1 MTDAVITVLYG
12 ALFLLPG
19 VLVFLFLL
27 LLVPVRYAFTADRKG
42 ITAEVSLFFGLLG
55 KRKSFPDRE
64 EEKQEE
70 KPDRPGRN
78 SEGASPPAEEKQEEK
93 TKKAERPA
101 APEMPAVPETPL
113 EISSDSGKS
122 GIPEKDDGESS
133 SREAQQE
140 LDQILDAYDRALDEE
155 REAGREAEMPE
166 TEEDVRPSLWAQL
179 RFAVR
184 NGLAEK
190 AFSAGSALLR
200 HSFPGRWEARGE
212 FGTSDP
218 MHTGVIC
225 GLTRAFFCRETKDVV
240 WNYVEPKTDLTISA
254 GGRILPLYAVY
265 IVLRL
270 ILSKQAREFYHFRK
284 GRKGKWTKN

>member
-12 ALFLLPG
+12 ALFLLLG

-27 LLVPVRYAFTADRKG
+27 LFVPVRYSFTADRKG

-55 KRKSFPDRE
+55 KRKTFPDKE

-70 KPDRPGRN
+70 KPDRPVKN
-78 SEGASPPAEEKQEEK
+78 SSAPPPAEGKQEEK
-93 TKKAERPA
+93 TETAERPA
-101 APEMPAVPETPL
+101 APETSIPP
-113 EISSDSGKS
+113 EISAEAGKD
-122 GIPEKDDGESS
+122 GAPEKDEGEIS

-166 TEEDVRPSLWAQL
+166 TEEDVRPSLWAQI

-190 AFSAGSALLR
+190 AFSAASALLR

-218 MHTGVIC
+218 MHTGVLC

>member
-12 ALFLLPG
+12 ALFLLLG

-27 LLVPVRYAFTADRKG
+27 LLVPVRYSFTADRKG

-70 KPDRPGRN
+70 KPERPGRN
-78 SEGASPPAEEKQEEK
+78 SGGASPSAEEKQEEK

-101 APEMPAVPETPL
+101 APEMPAVPETPV
-113 EISSDSGKS
+113 EIFSDSGKS
-122 GIPEKDDGESS
+122 GIPEKDDGEISF
-133 SREAQQE
+133 REAQQE

-155 REAGREAEMPE
+155 REAGRETELPE
-166 TEEDVRPSLWAQL
+166 TEEAVRPSLWAQL

-190 AFSAGSALLR
+190 AFSAASALLR

>member
-1 MTDAVITVLYG
+1 MTDMVMTVLYG
-12 ALFLLPG
+12 TLLLLAG
-19 VLVFLFLL
+19 CLVFLFLIL
-27 LLVPVRYAFTADRKG
+27 LAPVRYAFTADRKG

-70 KPDRPGRN
+70 KP
-78 SEGASPPAEEKQEEK
+78 
-93 TKKAERPA
+93 ERPA
-101 APEMPAVPETPL
+101 APEMPAVPETPS

-122 GIPEKDDGESS
+122 GIPERDDGESS

-166 TEEDVRPSLWAQL
+166 TEEDVRPSLWAQI

-218 MHTGVIC
+218 MHTGVVC

-254 GGRILPLYAVY
+254 RGRILPLYAVY

>member
-12 ALFLLPG
+12 ALFLLLG

-27 LLVPVRYAFTADRKG
+27 LLVPVRYSFTADRKG
-42 ITAEVSLFFGLLG
+42 ITAEISLFFGLLG
-55 KRKSFPDRE
+55 KKKSFPDRE

-70 KPDRPGRN
+70 KPDRPVKNG
-78 SEGASPPAEEKQEEK
+78 SAPPPAEEKQEGK
-93 TKKAERPA
+93 TEKAERPA

-113 EISSDSGKS
+113 EIFSDSGKS
-122 GIPEKDDGESS
+122 GILEKDDGESS

-166 TEEDVRPSLWAQL
+166 TEEAVRPSLWAQI

-284 GRKGKWTKN
+284 ERKGKWTKN

>member
-12 ALFLLPG
+12 ALLLLLG

-27 LLVPVRYAFTADRKG
+27 LLVPVRYSFTADRKG

-55 KRKSFPDRE
+55 KRKTFPGRE

-70 KPDRPGRN
+70 KPDRPVKN
-78 SEGASPPAEEKQEEK
+78 SSTSPPAEGKQEEK
-93 TKKAERPA
+93 SETAERPA
-101 APEMPAVPETPL
+101 APETPIPP
-113 EISSDSGKS
+113 EISAEAGKD
-122 GIPEKDDGESS
+122 GAPEKGDGEIS

-155 REAGREAEMPE
+155 REAGRETEMPE
-166 TEEDVRPSLWAQL
+166 TEESVRPSLWAQL

-190 AFSAGSALLR
+190 AFSAASALLR

-218 MHTGVIC
+218 MHTGVLC
-225 GLTRAFFCRETKDVV
+225 GLTRAFFCRETKDIV

>member
-12 ALFLLPG
+12 ALLLLLG

-27 LLVPVRYAFTADRKG
+27 LLVPVRYSFTADRKG

-55 KRKSFPDRE
+55 KRKNFPGRE

-70 KPDRPGRN
+70 KPDRPVKN
-78 SEGASPPAEEKQEEK
+78 SSTSPPAEGKQEEK
-93 TKKAERPA
+93 LETAERPA
-101 APEMPAVPETPL
+101 APETPIPP
-113 EISSDSGKS
+113 EISAEAGKD
-122 GIPEKDDGESS
+122 GAPEKGDGEIS

-155 REAGREAEMPE
+155 REAGRETEMPE
-166 TEEDVRPSLWAQL
+166 TEESVRPSLWAQL

-190 AFSAGSALLR
+190 AFSAASALLR

-218 MHTGVIC
+218 MHTGVLC
-225 GLTRAFFCRETKDVV
+225 GLTRAFFCRETKDIV

>member
-12 ALFLLPG
+12 ALFLLLG

-27 LLVPVRYAFTADRKG
+27 LFVPVRYSFTADRKG

-55 KRKSFPDRE
+55 KRKTFPDRE

-70 KPDRPGRN
+70 KPDRPVKN
-78 SEGASPPAEEKQEEK
+78 SSASPPAEGKQEEK
-93 TKKAERPA
+93 TETAERPA
-101 APEMPAVPETPL
+101 APETSIPP
-113 EISSDSGKS
+113 EISAEAGKD
-122 GIPEKDDGESS
+122 GAPEKDEGEIS

-166 TEEDVRPSLWAQL
+166 TEEDVRPSLWAQI

-218 MHTGVIC
+218 MHTGVLC

>member
-12 ALFLLPG
+12 ALLLLLG

-27 LLVPVRYAFTADRKG
+27 LLVPVRYSFTADRKG

-55 KRKSFPDRE
+55 KRKNFPGRE

-70 KPDRPGRN
+70 KPDRPVKN
-78 SEGASPPAEEKQEEK
+78 SSTSPPAEGKQEEK
-93 TKKAERPA
+93 SETAERPA
-101 APEMPAVPETPL
+101 APETPIPP
-113 EISSDSGKS
+113 EISAEAGKD
-122 GIPEKDDGESS
+122 GAPEKGDREIS

-155 REAGREAEMPE
+155 REAGRETEMPE
-166 TEEDVRPSLWAQL
+166 TEEAVRPSLWAQL

-190 AFSAGSALLR
+190 AFSAASALLR

-218 MHTGVIC
+218 MHTGVLC
-225 GLTRAFFCRETKDVV
+225 GLTRAFFCRETKDIV

>member
-12 ALFLLPG
+12 ALLLLLG

-27 LLVPVRYAFTADRKG
+27 LLVPVRYSFTADRKG

-55 KRKSFPDRE
+55 KKKTFPDRE

-70 KPDRPGRN
+70 KPDRPVKN
-78 SEGASPPAEEKQEEK
+78 SSTSPPAEGKQEEK
-93 TKKAERPA
+93 SETAEWPA
-101 APEMPAVPETPL
+101 APETPIPP
-113 EISSDSGKS
+113 EISAEAGKD
-122 GIPEKDDGESS
+122 GAPEKDDGKIS

-155 REAGREAEMPE
+155 REAGRETELPE
-166 TEEDVRPSLWAQL
+166 TEEAVRPSLWAQL

-190 AFSAGSALLR
+190 AFSAASAFLR

-218 MHTGVIC
+218 MHTGVLC
-225 GLTRAFFCRETKDVV
+225 GLTRAFFCRETKDIV

>member
-1 MTDAVITVLYG
+1 MMSMVMTVFLG
-12 ALFLLPG
+12 ALLLI
-19 VLVFLFLL
+19 LTLLLLL
-27 LLVPVRYAFTADRKG
+27 LLVPVRYSLTADRQG
-42 ITAEVSLFFGLLG
+42 ITAEVSLFFGFL
-55 KRKSFPDRE
+55 KKKKTFPGRAE
-64 EEKQEE
+64 ERQEE
-70 KPDRPGRN
+70 NPERPGEN
-78 SEGASPPAEEKQEEK
+78 DGSTFPPLKEKPEK
-93 TKKAERPA
+93 EERPA
-101 APEMPAVPETPL
+101 SPEKPAVPEMPA
-113 EISSDSGKS
+113 EISAEAGKD
-122 GIPEKDDGESS
+122 GGPGKDDGEIS
-133 SREAQQE
+133 SRKAQQE

-155 REAGREAEMPE
+155 REAGRETEMPE
-166 TEEDVRPSLWAQL
+166 TEEDVRPSLWVQL

-190 AFSAGSALLR
+190 AFSAASALLR

-225 GLTRAFFCRETKDVV
+225 GLAQAFFCRETKDVV

-254 GGRILPLYAVY
+254 EGRILPLYAVY

>member
-1 MTDAVITVLYG
+1 MTDMVMTVLYG
-12 ALFLLPG
+12 TLLLLAG
-19 VLVFLFLL
+19 CLVFLFLI

-70 KPDRPGRN
+70 KPERPGRN
-78 SEGASPPAEEKQEEK
+78 SGGASPPAEGKQEEK
-93 TKKAERPA
+93 SETAERPA
-101 APEMPAVPETPL
+101 APETPIPPEIPAEA
-113 EISSDSGKS
+113 GKD
-122 GIPEKDDGESS
+122 GGPEKDDGEIS

-155 REAGREAEMPE
+155 REAGRETELPE
-166 TEEDVRPSLWAQL
+166 TEEAVRPSLWAQL

-190 AFSAGSALLR
+190 AFSAASALLR

-218 MHTGVIC
+218 MHTGVLC

>member
-12 ALFLLPG
+12 ALLLLLG

-27 LLVPVRYAFTADRKG
+27 LLVPVRYSFTADRKG

-55 KRKSFPDRE
+55 KRKNFPGRE

-70 KPDRPGRN
+70 KPDRPVKN
-78 SEGASPPAEEKQEEK
+78 SSTSPPAEGKQEEK
-93 TKKAERPA
+93 SETAERPA
-101 APEMPAVPETPL
+101 APETPIPP
-113 EISSDSGKS
+113 EISAEAGKD
-122 GIPEKDDGESS
+122 GAPEKGDGEIS

-155 REAGREAEMPE
+155 REAGRETEMPE
-166 TEEDVRPSLWAQL
+166 TEESVRPSLWAQL

-190 AFSAGSALLR
+190 AFSAASALLR

-218 MHTGVIC
+218 MHTGVLC
-225 GLTRAFFCRETKDVV
+225 GLTRAFFCRETKDIV

>member
-12 ALFLLPG
+12 ALLLLLG

-27 LLVPVRYAFTADRKG
+27 LLVPVRYSFTADRKG

-55 KRKSFPDRE
+55 KRKTFPGRE

-70 KPDRPGRN
+70 KPDRPVKN
-78 SEGASPPAEEKQEEK
+78 SSTSPPAEGKQEEK
-93 TKKAERPA
+93 SETAERPA
-101 APEMPAVPETPL
+101 APETPIPP
-113 EISSDSGKS
+113 EISAEAGKD
-122 GIPEKDDGESS
+122 GAPEKGDGEIS

-155 REAGREAEMPE
+155 REAGRETEMPE
-166 TEEDVRPSLWAQL
+166 TEEAVRPSLWAQL

-190 AFSAGSALLR
+190 AFSAASALLR

-218 MHTGVIC
+218 MHTGVLC
-225 GLTRAFFCRETKDVV
+225 GLTRAFFCRETKDIV

>member
-12 ALFLLPG
+12 ALFLLLG

-27 LLVPVRYAFTADRKG
+27 LLVPVRYSFTADRKG

-55 KRKSFPDRE
+55 KRKTFPDRE

-70 KPDRPGRN
+70 KPDRPVKN
-78 SEGASPPAEEKQEEK
+78 SSAPPPAEGKQEEK
-93 TKKAERPA
+93 TETAERPA
-101 APEMPAVPETPL
+101 APETPIPPEIPAEA
-113 EISSDSGKS
+113 GKD
-122 GIPEKDDGESS
+122 GVPEKDDGEIS

-155 REAGREAEMPE
+155 REAGRETELPE

-190 AFSAGSALLR
+190 AFSAASALLR

-254 GGRILPLYAVY
+254 GGRILPLYTVY

>member
-12 ALFLLPG
+12 ALLLLLG

-27 LLVPVRYAFTADRKG
+27 LLVPVRYSFTADRKG
-42 ITAEVSLFFGLLG
+42 ITAEISLFFGLLG
-55 KRKSFPDRE
+55 KKKTFPDRE

-70 KPDRPGRN
+70 KPDRPVKN
-78 SEGASPPAEEKQEEK
+78 SSTSPPAEGKQEEK
-93 TKKAERPA
+93 SETAERPA
-101 APEMPAVPETPL
+101 APETPIPP
-113 EISSDSGKS
+113 EISAEAGKD
-122 GIPEKDDGESS
+122 GAPEKGDGEIS

-155 REAGREAEMPE
+155 REAGRETEMPE
-166 TEEDVRPSLWAQL
+166 TEESVRPSLWAQL

-190 AFSAGSALLR
+190 AFSAASALLR

-218 MHTGVIC
+218 MHTGVLC
-225 GLTRAFFCRETKDVV
+225 GLTRAFFCRETKDIV

>member
-12 ALFLLPG
+12 ALFLLLG

-27 LLVPVRYAFTADRKG
+27 LLVPVRYSFTADRKG

-55 KRKSFPDRE
+55 KKKTFPDRE

-70 KPDRPGRN
+70 KPDRPVKN
-78 SEGASPPAEEKQEEK
+78 SSTSPPAEGKQEEK
-93 TKKAERPA
+93 SETAERPA
-101 APEMPAVPETPL
+101 APETPIPP
-113 EISSDSGKS
+113 EISAEAGKD
-122 GIPEKDDGESS
+122 GAPEKGDGEIF

-155 REAGREAEMPE
+155 REAGRETEMPE
-166 TEEDVRPSLWAQL
+166 TEESVRPSLWAQL

-190 AFSAGSALLR
+190 AFSAASALLR

-218 MHTGVIC
+218 MHTGVLC

>member
-12 ALFLLPG
+12 ALLLLLG
-19 VLVFLFLL
+19 VLVFLL
-27 LLVPVRYAFTADRKG
+27 LLVPVRYSFTADRKG

-55 KRKSFPDRE
+55 KKKTFPDRE

-70 KPDRPGRN
+70 KPDRPVKN
-78 SEGASPPAEEKQEEK
+78 SSTSPPAEGKQEEK
-93 TKKAERPA
+93 SETAERPA
-101 APEMPAVPETPL
+101 APETPIPP
-113 EISSDSGKS
+113 EISAESGKD
-122 GIPEKDDGESS
+122 GAPEKDDGKIS

-155 REAGREAEMPE
+155 REAGRETELPE
-166 TEEDVRPSLWAQL
+166 TEEAVRPSLWAQL

-190 AFSAGSALLR
+190 AFSAASALLR

-218 MHTGVIC
+218 MHTGVLC